1 MNQPNLPDLKQ
12 VTQTISKSRH
22 HRRELELA
30 SLDLE
35 ALISQLEQENRT
47 RRSTYLVNLP
57 QNL

>member
-1 MNQPNLPDLKQ
+1 MNQQHPPDPAL

-30 SLDLE
+30 SLELE
-35 ALISQLEQENRT
+35 ALIARMEQENRT
-47 RRSTYLVNLP
+47 RRSKYLVNLP